1 MDGSIAVVVVA
12 GEDEVTA
19 TPIWRASGLTSVAR
33 TVEAPAPQG
42 VHLLRLLLGPCR
54 MDWISPTFSNSPRRC
69 CHHDCVAS
77 CRRRSSSLRAAVPC
91 TRNPSSL
98 ASARRTAVC
107 CAVRASVHEKSSSG
121 DRFES
126 APAAAVLVADGTERL
141 LLLFLS
147 PFSRIGLLHVG
158 GSGGHLCLSRNGP
171 SSWMLLVAA
180 VMASLIP
187 VSSGRAATVS
197 SRDWMLSFRRAMRCC
212 VSFCRIRMRL
222 KQA

>member
-1 MDGSIAVVVVA
+1 M
-12 GEDEVTA
+12 TA
-19 TPIWRASGLTSVAR
+19 TPIWRASGLSFVAR
-33 TVEAPAPQG
+33 TVEAPAPAPPG
-42 VHLLRLLLGPCR
+42 WLLLRLLFGPCR

-77 CRRRSSSLRAAVPC
+77 CRRRSSSLRAAVPY

-121 DRFES
+121 DRLES
-126 APAAAVLVADGTERL
+126 APAAVLVADGTERL

-187 VSSGRAATVS
+187 VSSGRAASIS

-212 VSFCRIRMRL
+212 VSFRRIRMRL